1 MKTFKAIAS
10 TVVAMAVL
18 SIALVAP
25 ASADSLPS
33 ASKKT
38 TVTMT
43 HPLEIPGQ
51 VLPAGKYFFRVMDVV
66 GTRNLVQIT
75 NENEKPIAILIAVP
89 NYRLKATQ
97 SPVLEFHE
105 RPAGAPHAVRAWFFA
120 REKSGLEFV
129 YPKQEAIQLAKE
141 SNEVVPAEAVEPAEN
156 NVQALKTVV
165 IVAITPTGQEEPV
178 QTAIQTI
185 TEPIQVAQTLPST
198 ASQTPLIALLGGL
211 FLTMG
216 LGLKQLSRQR
226 S

>member
-38 TVTMT
+38 TVTTT
-43 HPLEIPGQ
+43 HPLEIPGR

-89 NYRLKATQ
+89 NYRLMATQ
-97 SPVLEFHE
+97 SRYLNSMRGPQE
-105 RPAGAPHAVRAWFFA
+105 RRVPFA
-120 REKSGLEFV
+120 RGSLRARSPDSSSFTPSRRPFSWPRSQTKSSRRRL
-129 YPKQEAIQLAKE
+129 
-141 SNEVVPAEAVEPAEN
+141 SSR
-156 NVQALKTVV
+156 LKT
-165 IVAITPTGQEEPV
+165 
-178 QTAIQTI
+178 
-185 TEPIQVAQTLPST
+185 
-198 ASQTPLIALLGGL
+198 
-211 FLTMG
+211 M
-216 LGLKQLSRQR
+216 SRP
-226 S
+226 